1 MTELVVKQEVTVTH
15 KMSGGDNPF
24 SEAVAS
30 FAAMTSK
37 LENIATSIGK
47 LTTPPTNETLV
58 TSKTDNSTTG
68 DKTKSPVQHT
78 ALSPLDTLNAKIT
91 DLIKAI
97 TDSKPSNTT
106 GLGRQPLRTV
116 EEIQQI
122 KDLQLDAK
130 VKSKAIELQ
139 SMRDVANFRSSQ
151 KPTNE
156 ELEEQQALKSAQTWR
171 KVAKGMALGGA
182 TAAVYQSGSVGATF
196 GAEYNALNVS
206 AANYGSFAVGQYNRQ
221 VDAVTGIASTGISSV
236 TMSLAAAAAASG
248 VGIPVAGLIMA
259 GGAALNYGAQYLG
272 SKSKAENEL
281 AVNEDIRSWRLRS
294 AGLSGATASKIAGGG
309 SLSEFQLAMRS
320 KENAAYNTNSVEVFL
335 NARRDVVGGMSA
347 TNQAAYSTSVQVL
360 AQKMGV
366 DSMGLS
372 RTVSNTMAITGKTDK
387 QVRDDMQS
395 NYNIYGGDP
404 LANQNKINSLMM
416 ATSMGEAQ
424 ATNLVNR
431 YQYNDAMLQNKVND
445 STVNPMNKFKANLY
459 GMIYKNMTGLDIDSA
474 EAKQRYLKA
483 ARSKEGSPSPEFE
496 IYKMNMGIRGQ
507 NEFAADIG
515 ENTGSTPNKGAMSSA
530 ESQPISMG
538 DYAQTMISALESTVL
553 NVRIVDGNTQ
563 YAPAQP
569 SQRMIFPPSIG
580 RIREAYNPA
589 KNSTSQSSSKLAVPA
604 INNNPIE
611 GLIINGKQAK

>member
-47 LTTPPTNETLV
+47 LTTSPTNETLV

-68 DKTKSPVQHT
+68 DKTKSPVQPN
-78 ALSPLDTLNAKIT
+78 ALNPIDTLNAKIT